1 MSLPSKLRAILRPT
15 FTLAV
20 SAATILLI
28 VALWRTYMLAPW
40 TRDGRVGA
48 DVVQVMPD
56 VSGRVTEV
64 RVIDN
69 QPVRRG
75 DILYVIDR
83 ARFRLAVDAAE
94 ATLRARRAELA
105 LKAATARRRAQ
116 LGADIVAAET
126 IDQAEGEVRMAQA
139 GYDAAAVA
147 LATARL
153 DLARTTVTA
162 PVDGYATNVR
172 LRPGDYATAGATRVA
187 IVDAQHL
194 WVTGYFEE
202 TKLAHIA
209 TGARAE
215 VQLMGYDTPLSGRV
229 ESIGHGIA
237 DRNDSPDGR
246 GLPNVDPIFTWVRLA
261 QRIPVRIRIDHIPAG
276 VTLAA
281 GMTCSV
287 VIGDGATHGR
297 LLDAMRAL
305 L

>member
-1 MSLPSKLRAILRPT
+1 MPIPPKVRAMLRPAL
-15 FTLAV
+15 TLAV
-20 SAATILLI
+20 TGGTILLI
-28 VALWRTYMLAPW
+28 VALWRAYMLAPW

-56 VSGRVTEV
+56 VSGRVAEV
-64 RVIDN
+64 RIVDN
-69 QPVRRG
+69 QRVRRG

-83 ARFRLAVDAAE
+83 ARFALAVDAAE
-94 ATLRARRAELA
+94 AGLRARRAELL
-105 LKAATARRRAQ
+105 LKTATARRRDR
-116 LGADIVAAET
+116 LGSDIVAAET
-126 IDQAEGEVRMAQA
+126 IDQADGEARMAQA
-139 GYDAAAVA
+139 AYDAAAVA

-162 PVDGYATNVR
+162 PVDGYATNLR

-187 IVDAQHL
+187 IVDADRV

-209 TGARAE
+209 PGARAE
-215 VQLMGYDTPLSGRV
+215 VKLMGYDAPLPGHV
-229 ESIGHGIA
+229 ESIGRGIA
-237 DRNDSPDGR
+237 DPNDSPDGR
-246 GLPNVDPIFTWVRLA
+246 GLPSVDPVFTWVRLA
-261 QRIPVRIRIDHIPAG
+261 QRIPVRVRIDRVPPG

-287 VIGDGATHGR
+287 AIGERLAHGR
-297 LLDAMRAL
+297 LLAATRAL